1 MKASTEQIL
10 QTLCLRYP
18 KLECIGASVKAACEE
33 WISCFS
39 AGGKLLICG
48 NGGSASDALHIV
60 GELMK
65 DFARCRPLSEK
76 DREAIRSA
84 SEHAEYICDNLQ
96 SALPAIA
103 LVGSAALESAYANDR
118 APDLAFAQQVLGYGR
133 PGDVLF
139 AISTSGNSKNV
150 IYAAEVAHAKGM
162 KVIALT
168 GESGGKLKDL
178 CDVLVNVP
186 EKETYRVQELHLPVY
201 HALCLAVENEFFGE

>member
-1 MKASTEQIL
+1 MD
-10 QTLCLRYP
+10 
-18 KLECIGASVKAACEE
+18 SVRAACEA

-39 AGGKLLICG
+39 GGGKLLTCG

-65 DFARCRPLSEK
+65 DFARPRPLSEK
-76 DREAIRSA
+76 DREAIRGA
-84 SEHAEYICDNLQ
+84 SEHADYICESLQ

-118 APDLAFAQQVLGYGR
+118 APDLAFAQQVFGYGK
-133 PGDVLF
+133 PGDVLL

-150 IYAAEVAHAKGM
+150 IYAAEVAHARGM
-162 KVIALT
+162 KAVALT
-168 GESGGKLKDL
+168 GESGGKLKAI
-178 CDVLVNVP
+178 CDVTINVP